1 MSEHAMAKVYYQNNC
16 KLASLSWSQKSICHS
31 TSCNSSSCFRHCLDT
46 TASDTSHSDSF
57 LLQFSTWFLQCLNLP
72 WLMLAERVKRMEKMQ
87 TSEST
92 SNWSCVSIRL
102 TSLIDVNGFG
112 DGPTPLSTR
121 PPGKRELVDKDFASS
136 TGAIAAPMFAAVP
149 GENSELLG
157 TTRSWH
163 WKQ

>member
-1 MSEHAMAKVYYQNNC
+1 
-16 KLASLSWSQKSICHS
+16 
-31 TSCNSSSCFRHCLDT
+31 
-46 TASDTSHSDSF
+46 
-57 LLQFSTWFLQCLNLP
+57 
-72 WLMLAERVKRMEKMQ
+72 MLAERVKRMEKMQ

-121 PPGKRELVDKDFASS
+121 PLAKRELVDKDFASP

-149 GENSELLG
+149 GDNSELLG

-163 WKQ
+163 